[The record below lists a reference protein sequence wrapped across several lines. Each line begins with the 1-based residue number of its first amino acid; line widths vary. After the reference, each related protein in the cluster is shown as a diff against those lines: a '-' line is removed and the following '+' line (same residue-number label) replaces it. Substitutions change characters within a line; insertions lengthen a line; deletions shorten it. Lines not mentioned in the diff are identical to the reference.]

1 MIIKIMNRLPHSI
14 ISEEERKLNILCT
27 INSIKPKQRKNIA
40 VLMMFEK
47 YFLESC
53 GI

>member
-14 ISEEERKLNILCT
+14 ISEEERKLHSLCT
-27 INSIKPKQRKNIA
+27 IVSIKPKQRKSIA
-40 VLMMFEK
+40 VLVMFER